1 MSSSADY
8 EAGLGANFYSSTRNE
23 SMHICLPNS
32 SAFHPQARLVACSH
46 PQYTTPSSYQCQT
59 EEQSRALHP
68 GVRGERDERVLS
80 RTRAHVL
87 ILCRSSDIELVE
99 VWMELLRA
107 RARVAWSFPTVIPF
121 NQGSKQDVEALVDY
135 IYTTLGLDLDYV
147 IPFAAVPEN
156 GHKIDSLDDKRTP

>member
-1 MSSSADY
+1 MTSA
-8 EAGLGANFYSSTRNE
+8 
-23 SMHICLPNS
+23 
-32 SAFHPQARLVACSH
+32 LVLCTH
-46 PQYTTPSSYQCQT
+46 HQYATPSSYQCQT

-107 RARVAWSFPTVIPF
+107 RACVAWSFPTVIPF
-121 NQGSKQDVEALVDY
+121 NQGSKKDVEALVDY

-147 IPFAAVPEN
+147 IPFAAVPKN
-156 GHKIDSLDDKRTP
+156 GHKIDSLYDNCPPPTPYNQD

>member
-1 MSSSADY
+1 
-8 EAGLGANFYSSTRNE
+8 
-23 SMHICLPNS
+23 
-32 SAFHPQARLVACSH
+32 
-46 PQYTTPSSYQCQT
+46 
-59 EEQSRALHP
+59 
-68 GVRGERDERVLS
+68 
-80 RTRAHVL
+80 
-87 ILCRSSDIELVE
+87 
-99 VWMELLRA
+99 MELLRA

>member
-8 EAGLGANFYSSTRNE
+8 EAGLGTNFYSSTRNE
-23 SMHICLPNS
+23 SMRICLPNS
-32 SAFHPQARLVACSH
+32 SAFHPQACLVACSH
-46 PQYTTPSSYQCQT
+46 PQYTTPSTYQCQT
-59 EEQSRALHP
+59 QEQSRALHP
-68 GVRGERDERVLS
+68 GVHGERDERVLS

-107 RARVAWSFPTVIPF
+107 RACVAWSFPTVIPF
-121 NQGSKQDVEALVDY
+121 NQGSKKDVEALVDY

-147 IPFAAVPEN
+147 IPFAAVPKN
-156 GHKIDSLDDKRTP
+156 GHKIDSLDDKCTP

>member
-8 EAGLGANFYSSTRNE
+8 DAGLGANFYSSPLNE
-23 SMHICLPNS
+23 SMRICLPNPS
-32 SAFHPQARLVACSH
+32 VVHPQARLVACSH

-99 VWMELLRA
+99 VWMKLLRP
-107 RARVAWSFPTVIPF
+107 RAGEAWPSPTLIPF
-121 NQGSKQDVEALVDY
+121 NQASKQDVEPLVDY
-135 IYTTLGLDLDYV
+135 IYDTTTR
-147 IPFAAVPEN
+147 
-156 GHKIDSLDDKRTP
+156 S